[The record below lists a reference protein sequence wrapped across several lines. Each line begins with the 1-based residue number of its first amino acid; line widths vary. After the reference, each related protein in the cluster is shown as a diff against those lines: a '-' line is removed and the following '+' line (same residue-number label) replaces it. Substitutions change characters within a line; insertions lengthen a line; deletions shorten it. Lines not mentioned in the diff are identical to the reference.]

1 MREFLW
7 GVASSSYQIEGGAD
21 GRAAANWDQFAERP
35 GAIFEGHN
43 ALDASHHM
51 ARLEEDLDLLEA
63 LGVSAYR
70 FSFSWP
76 RLGARSE
83 DAAGVRFY
91 ERLIDGLLARKIEP
105 VATLYHWDSPSELE
119 HLGGWRNPDS
129 PTWFA
134 DYTERVARRFGD
146 RVRRY
151 LTINE
156 PHAYIE
162 GGLRDGRHAPGHRL
176 PLSEVLA
183 AAHNT
188 LIAHGRAVR
197 VLRAH
202 VSNSWVSAAPVL
214 LAGTPRTNTKEDI
227 EAARK
232 YTFSMPTDRL
242 RVSAFWLDPIYL
254 GRYPEEVWTR
264 FGSAM
269 PAVSPA
275 DLELIHQPLDA
286 VGVNLYDAVVVTRGA
301 EGAPAIVP
309 FPPGFPK
316 TAFDWPVTPEAHY
329 WGPKFLHERYGL
341 PVVIAENGLSV
352 RDWIALDGQVH
363 DAERIDFL
371 ERHLRALE
379 RAASEGVPIDGYFHW
394 TFLDNFEW
402 NHGYK
407 HRFGLVHVDF
417 ETGKRTP
424 KSSFF
429 AYRDRIRAKIRAA
442 RD

>member
-1 MREFLW
+1 MSEFLF
-7 GVASSSYQIEGGAD
+7 GVASSSYQIEGGASF
-21 GRAAANWDQFAERP
+21 RSRANWDRFAERP
-35 GAIFEGHN
+35 RAIFAGQDALVASDHLGH
-43 ALDASHHM
+43 
-51 ARLEEDLDLLEA
+51 LEEDLDLLRA
-63 LGVSAYR
+63 LGVNAYR

-76 RLGARSE
+76 RLGAARE
-83 DAAGVRFY
+83 EQDGVRFY

-105 VATLYHWDSPSELE
+105 VATLYHWDYPMELE
-119 HLGGWRNPDS
+119 RCGGWLHPDS
-129 PTWFA
+129 FEWFA
-134 DYTERVARRFGD
+134 DYTGRVARRFGD

-162 GGLRDGRHAPGHRL
+162 GGLRDGRHAPGYRL
-176 PLSEVLA
+176 PISEVLA

-188 LIAHGRAVR
+188 LKAHGRAVQL
-197 VLRAH
+197 LRAE
-202 VSNSWVSAAPVL
+202 VPGCWVSAAPVL
-214 LAGTPRTNTKEDI
+214 LAGTPRTRALDDVQ
-227 EAARK
+227 AARE

-242 RVSAFWLDPIYL
+242 RVSAFWLDPLYL
-254 GRYPEEVWTR
+254 GRYPEEAWTR

-269 PAVSPA
+269 PPVSAA

-286 VGVNLYDAVVVTRGA
+286 VGVNLYDAVVIESGPGGQPRV
-301 EGAPAIVP
+301 VP
-309 FPPGFPK
+309 FPPGFPR

-341 PVVIAENGLSV
+341 PVVITENGLSAS
-352 RDWIALDGQVH
+352 DWIGLDGCVH
-363 DAERIDFL
+363 DAGRIDFV

-379 RAASEGVPIDGYFHW
+379 AAQLEGVPVDGYFHW

-417 ETGKRTP
+417 ETGRRTP
-424 KSSFF
+424 KDSFF
-429 AYRDRIRAKIRAA
+429 AYRDRIRAKIAAA